1 MADRVSGRVAERRAG
16 FYVTLSTATKAPM
29 MPLNLAAADVIV
41 RESLAHAHAAQFK
54 PLAVVVLDQRGVVIA
69 AASEDGT
76 SLGRFEIARSK
87 ASGSLAFNLGSRKLG
102 EMAVDRPHFF
112 AAAAHA
118 VNGMIPVAGGVLVKD
133 AGGAVIG
140 AVGISGDTSDNDEA
154 AALAGIAAAGFVG
167 DGG

>member
-1 MADRVSGRVAERRAG
+1 
-16 FYVTLSTATKAPM
+16 
-29 MPLNLAAADVIV
+29 MPLNLASADVIV
-41 RESLAHAHAAQFK
+41 RQSLAHARAARFK

-76 SLGRFEIARSK
+76 SLGRFEIARGK
-87 ASGSLAFNLGSRKLG
+87 ASGALAFNVGSRKLG
-102 EMAVDRPHFF
+102 EMAVERPHFF

-118 VNGMIPVAGGVLVKD
+118 VSGLIPVAGGVLVKD
-133 AGGAVIG
+133 GSGAVLG

-154 AALAGIAAAGFVG
+154 AALAGIVAAGFVG